1 MTHNLLA
8 APFTWA
14 TGIEDTF
21 IQHARPRLRALDE
34 YELTQH
40 YKLWKSDIDLVAETG
55 VQAVRWGI
63 PWHIVQPEPNRWDW
77 EWTDRALEHLVTVKG
92 ITPILDLMHYGTPMW
107 LDNSFINSSYPQ
119 RVAEYAAAV
128 VARYKSLVRYYTPLN
143 EPMVN
148 ASMSG
153 YKAEWPPYLS
163 GDDGYVK
170 LALAIAKGM
179 VLTTRAIKAEQPDAV
194 TVQVEALW
202 HTFTRDESLK
212 TRAALSNARQFLCF
226 DLATGCLDGNHE
238 LAEYVRAHGATE
250 AQLDWFLRNCATFD
264 IFGANYYP
272 WSYAEMRQDPMG
284 KPHTVVRRAS
294 GRKIELILR
303 AAWERYHMPVIVT
316 ETSSNGDVKARAKWM
331 DETLDTVRSLRS
343 EGIPIIGYTWFPLFT
358 MVDWAYRKGRLSL
371 DKYLVHLG
379 LYDSAFD
386 ADGTLRRQVTPLVN
400 HFQEHM
406 AKPMP
411 PVSSPSFKSPAP
423 SPRTRRSLDGQWYF
437 SPTEIQNTDNSS
449 LIAVPSPWQADP
461 RFRDHLGEA
470 WYQREFQVPAEWLA
484 PDCVLTLGF
493 GAVDYYAEVWLNG
506 MRIGEHEGGYLPF
519 ELNITDAAR
528 PGVNTLTVRVQ
539 DPLETFPEIPHGKQ
553 SWYGMLSGIWQSVW
567 VESRAATF
575 IQRVK
580 VTPSLDSVEI
590 AVTLNGTLHEDQVLH
605 IEVLDPAGV
614 TVAAVETSSLTY
626 HNSTGLRTSL
636 PIADPKTWSPDEPN
650 LYTLKVATR
659 NDELTETFGLR
670 TIEARDGRI
679 LLNGRAFYVRGA
691 LDQDYYPE
699 LISTPPSQEYIEDQ
713 FRKAKEMGLN
723 CLRVHIKVA
732 DPRYYAAAD
741 KVGLLIWTELP
752 NHILLSEDARRRAR
766 ETLAGM
772 LERDGNHPSIGIWT
786 ITNESW
792 GIDLTDSAQRAWL
805 TETYLWFKEL
815 DPTRLVVGNSAC
827 WSNFHVITDI
837 ADFHIYYNMPDNLEK
852 WRTWTA
858 TYARRPWW
866 LFAHEY
872 TEHALWKEF
881 MLDPWYLSERPRAAD
896 VQPKGDEP
904 LLVSEFGSWGL
915 PDVNKLY
922 EGNGGTAP
930 WWFDT
935 GLDWSHGVVY
945 PRGIEQR
952 FREYHLN
959 RVFPSLS
966 ALAEASQRLQFDAL
980 KFQIEDM
987 RSHASLQGYV
997 ITELT
1002 DVHWESNGL
1011 LDMYRN
1017 PKIFYSQL
1025 SRLNADDVLIP
1036 RWERLAYSAGETCAM
1051 RISFSHYSSPEIDE
1065 AVLQWQV
1072 THAGS
1077 EVSSGQIPVGK
1088 CSPFGV
1094 TELGTLS
1101 FQTLQVEQPGQLQLK
1116 LQLLNDDR
1124 LLASTDQEIY
1134 VLPEI
1139 AQTVGG
1145 LPVYSPHLRAP
1156 LEKLGYHV
1164 TDDLSQTKVAV
1175 VTVLD
1180 DSLREFILR
1189 GGRVLFL
1196 AEDEDALQMYIPGLK
1211 IKEREETPWQGD
1223 WANTFG
1229 WHRFDKLPTGGVV
1242 NFAFAGLTPEYIIG
1256 SFSPRDFAFNVYAGL
1271 FVGWLHKP
1279 VPTIARR
1286 RAGQGEVLVS
1296 TFRLSKNLD
1305 TNPLAMYLFAELM
1318 KLVTAPKQVT
1328 VEMPASSG

>member
-63 PWHIVQPEPNRWDW
+63 PWHIVQPAPDKWDW
-77 EWTDRALEHLVTVKG
+77 EWTDRALEHLVMVKG

-107 LDNSFINSSYPQ
+107 LDNSFINSSYPK
-119 RVAEYAAAV
+119 RVAEYVAAV

-170 LALAIAKGM
+170 LSLALAKGIA
-179 VLTTRAIKAEQPDAV
+179 LTTQAIKAEQPEAV

-212 TRAALSNARQFLCF
+212 ARAALSNARQFLCF
-226 DLATGCLDGNHE
+226 DLAIGRVDDHHE
-238 LAEYVRAHGATE
+238 LAEYVRAHGAME
-250 AQLDWFLRNCATFD
+250 ADLDWLRRNCVSFD

-272 WSYAEMRQDPMG
+272 WSYAELRQSPAG

-294 GRKIELILR
+294 GRKIEIILR
-303 AAWERYHMPVIVT
+303 KAWERYHMPIMIT

-358 MVDWAYRKGRLSL
+358 MVDWAYRKGRLTL

-386 ADGTLRRQVTPLVN
+386 AEGVLRRQATALVN
-400 HFQEHM
+400 HYQEHM
-406 AKPMP
+406 ARPMP
-411 PVSSPSFKSPAP
+411 AVSTPTFKSPAM

-437 SPTEIQNTDNSS
+437 SPTEILDTNNCPKIT
-449 LIAVPSPWQADP
+449 VPAPWQADP

-470 WYQREFQVPAEWLA
+470 WYQREFQVGAEWLA
-484 PDCVLTLGF
+484 PGRNLMLGF

-506 MRIGEHEGGYLPF
+506 TKVGEHEGGYLPF
-519 ELNITDAAR
+519 ELDITKAAR
-528 PGVNTLTVRVQ
+528 PGVNTLTVRVE
-539 DPLETFPEIPHGKQ
+539 DPLESFAEIPHGKQ

-567 VESRAATF
+567 VESRAASH

-580 VTPSLDSVEI
+580 ISTDGEEICVEVRGRGDFADGLTAEVFDPSGVSV
-590 AVTLNGTLHEDQVLH
+590 AR
-605 IEVLDPAGV
+605 
-614 TVAAVETSSLTY
+614 VEAREPHFSLRVN
-626 HNSTGLRTSL
+626 HPL
-636 PIADPKTWSPDEPN
+636 AWSPDEPN
-650 LYTLKVATR
+650 LYRLKVSTR
-659 NDELTETFGLR
+659 SDEVTETFGFR

-679 LLNGRAFYVRGA
+679 LLNGRPFYLRGA

-699 LISTPPSQEYIEDQ
+699 LISTPPSLEYIEDQ

-723 CLRVHIKVA
+723 SLRVHIKVA

-752 NHILLSEDARRRAR
+752 NHTLLSQDARRRAR

-792 GIDLTDSAQRAWL
+792 GIDLTDPAQRAWL

-815 DPTRLVVGNSAC
+815 DPSRLVVGNSAC

-837 ADFHIYYNMPDNLEK
+837 ADFHIYYDMPDHHEK
-852 WRTWTA
+852 WRKWTE

-866 LFAHEY
+866 LFAHDY
-872 TEHALWKEF
+872 TEHALWQEF
-881 MLDPWYLSERPRAAD
+881 ILDPWYLNERPRAAD
-896 VQPKGDEP
+896 TAPKGDEP
-904 LLVSEFGSWGL
+904 LVVSEFGTWGL
-915 PDVNKLY
+915 PDVQKLY

-952 FREYHLN
+952 FKDYHLD
-959 RVFPSLS
+959 RVFPSLT
-966 ALAEASQRLQFDAL
+966 ALTEASQRLQFDAL
-980 KFQIEDM
+980 KFQIQDM

-1017 PKIFYSQL
+1017 PKLFYSQL
-1025 SRLNADDVLIP
+1025 GKINADDVLIP
-1036 RWERLAYSAGETCAM
+1036 RWERLAYSAGETCVM
-1051 RISFSHYSSPEIDE
+1051 KISFSHYSSLEIQE
-1065 AVLQWQV
+1065 AVLHWRV
-1072 THAGS
+1072 IDNERA
-1077 EVSSGQIPVGK
+1077 VSHGQLSVGE
-1088 CSPFGV
+1088 CSPFDV
-1094 TELGTLS
+1094 TELGAVS
-1101 FQTLQVEQPGQLQLK
+1101 FETPQVEQPSPIRLELQLF
-1116 LQLLNDDR
+1116 NGER
-1124 LLASTDQEIY
+1124 LIASTDQEFY
-1134 VLPEI
+1134 VLPVLGQSGE
-1139 AQTVGG
+1139 G
-1145 LPVYSPHLRAP
+1145 LPVFSPELRAP
-1156 LEKLGYHV
+1156 LEKLGYSV
-1164 TDDLSQTKVAV
+1164 TEDLSQAHVAV

-1189 GGRVLFL
+1189 GGRAVLL

-1211 IKEREETPWQGD
+1211 IKERDETPWQGD

-1242 NFAFAGLTPEYIIG
+1242 NFAFAGLTPEHII
-1256 SFSPRDFAFNVYAGL
+1256 SNFSSRDFAFDVYAGL
-1271 FVGWLHKP
+1271 FIGWLHKP
-1279 VPTIARR
+1279 VPTIACR

-1296 TFRLSKNLD
+1296 TFRLSQNLE

-1318 KLVTAPKQVT
+1318 NLVKVPKQLP
-1328 VEMPASSG
+1328 VERITTSG